1 MDVGRI
7 VVMAAWLSSGG
18 GESKDGIGNEEEEE
32 AVVVSVATPVVD
44 VSGDSKVA

>member
-18 GESKDGIGNEEEEE
+18 GESKDGIGNEEEEV
-32 AVVVSVATPVVD
+32 VVVSVATPVVD

>member
-18 GESKDGIGNEEEEE
+18 GGESKDGIGNEEV
-32 AVVVSVATPVVD
+32 VVVSVATPVVD